1 MSGKKKFFRDSNY
14 LISEVLG
21 IILQIVP
28 FIICLFTFKDEKSLF
43 FGLIKWTKDITL
55 KPEILSGIF
64 AIIFYGIIAIRLE
77 MFHKE
82 TLWDGLL
89 SFASSFLNIMVIAS
103 VFSIFVSKNFSIN
116 FFGIFELNGTTILIL
131 GILFSLL
138 SMRTISGY
146 LFIIFLMMAIP
157 RLMEI
162 NAAMGFFG
170 ALYVVMM
177 AVSFFLQIPDL
188 RDFSKILEEF
198 KGPAKKSIDRFGS
211 EILTAK
217 DDASTKVNAVK
228 GKFTTSINKK

>member
-1 MSGKKKFFRDSNY
+1 MSGEKKFFRDSNY
-14 LISEVLG
+14 LLSEVLG

-55 KPEILSGIF
+55 RPGIHSGIF
-64 AIIFYGIIAIRLE
+64 AIIFYGIIATRLE

-82 TLWDGLL
+82 TLWDGIL
-89 SFASSFLNIMVIAS
+89 SIASLFLNIMVIAS
-103 VFSIFVSKNFSIN
+103 VFSIFVSENFSIN

-170 ALYVVMM
+170 ALYVVIM

-211 EILTAK
+211 NVHLAK
-217 DDASTKVNAVK
+217 DDATTKITVAK
-228 GKFTTSINKK
+228 GNIATVINKK